1 MFIIR
6 YRVSVTIMEIEE
18 VNTYSLQELI
28 TWEGFMKMIGENDS
42 AYYIIWNEKR
52 DQFLLEKEKL
62 ESFIIV
68 LYSLIF

>member
-1 MFIIR
+1 
-6 YRVSVTIMEIEE
+6 METEE

-28 TWEGFMKMIGENDS
+28 IWEGFMKMIRENDS

>member
-1 MFIIR
+1 
-6 YRVSVTIMEIEE
+6 METEE

-28 TWEGFMKMIGENDS
+28 TWEGFMKMIRENDS

>member
-6 YRVSVTIMEIEE
+6 YRVSVTIMETEE

-28 TWEGFMKMIGENDS
+28 IWEGFMKMIRENDS